1 MAFDLVSYAAG
12 TGKSVLDPL
21 VVLWNSFVLFLP
33 GLVAAIVIA
42 LIGYLVSH
50 IIYVVINKL
59 LLKVGLDKWMVKHNL
74 QKSLGKLHLSH
85 LLAVVLK
92 WYIFVIF
99 LVEAVRF
106 LEMGALSMLLQEF
119 VQWLPHLI
127 SAVLIILF
135 GVVFADFVADRVL
148 ATKTKWANSVAS
160 LAKIVIIVF
169 IVVVALQEMKVMIGI
184 AETTFLIVVTG
195 IVLAVALALG
205 IGFGL
210 GLKGE
215 AAGMVKKF
223 RKRYL

>member
-1 MAFDLVSYAAG
+1 MVFDFVSYAAG

-21 VVLWNSFVLFLP
+21 IVLWNSFVLFLP
-33 GLVAAIVIA
+33 GLIAAIVITI
-42 LIGYLVSH
+42 IGYIVAH
-50 IIYVVINKL
+50 VVYVVINKL
-59 LLKVGLDKWMVKHNL
+59 LMKCKLDMWMKKHDL
-74 QKSLGKLHLSH
+74 QKSLGKLQLSH

-106 LEMGALSMLLQEF
+106 LEMGTLSLLLQGF

-148 ATKTKWANSVAS
+148 ATKTKWANFVAS
-160 LAKIVIIVF
+160 LSKVVIIIFV
-169 IVVVALQEMKVMIGI
+169 VVVALQEMGVFFGI

-195 IVLAVALALG
+195 IVLAFALALG

-210 GLKGE
+210 GLKKE
-215 AAGMVKKF
+215 AEAITKKI
-223 RKRYL
+223 RKKYL